1 MIHKNMGLVRV
12 FLLTSVKAKYAVS
25 IGAQSGGITMRLT
38 RAVRAWGTPGF
49 RDELAAEIAGM
60 DPAVLPLQR
69 ALRYGNYVLD
79 QPPTVIIN
87 GVDERDGAIVVRAGL
102 FFAGVDAGSCCAS
115 DPTPVESHQE
125 YCVLQLTIDPTT
137 GDARIELLDT

>member
-1 MIHKNMGLVRV
+1 MD
-12 FLLTSVKAKYAVS
+12 T
-25 IGAQSGGITMRLT
+25 
-38 RAVRAWGTPGF
+38 
-49 RDELAAEIAGM
+49 AE
-60 DPAVLPLQR
+60 LPLQR

-87 GVDERDGAIVVRAGL
+87 GVDEREGAIVVRAGL

-125 YCVLQLTIDPTT
+125 YCVLQLTIDPAT